1 MRSNQS
7 LLFRKLWNRR
17 TTGQRT
23 RRYRESMNKS
33 AILLKN
39 VVKRYGQFPAVK
51 NLNLEIRQGE
61 IFGFVGPN
69 GAGKTTTI
77 RMITGLAYPSEGT
90 LEVQGMSYSDHDLKI
105 KSIMGYI
112 PDRPYLYEKLTGREY
127 LEFIRGVFS
136 INGQPESID
145 HYLSLFD
152 LENWSDELVESYSH
166 GMKQRLAFA
175 GALLHKPEILVVDE
189 PMVGLDPKGIRL
201 IKNLFRELA
210 DQNVAVFV
218 STHNLELAEQVCHR
232 IGIIHEGQLLACDN
246 FAGLRAQAA
255 SPESRLEDIF
265 LRLTTEEI
273 S

>member
-1 MRSNQS
+1 
-7 LLFRKLWNRR
+7 
-17 TTGQRT
+17 
-23 RRYRESMNKS
+23 MNAS
-33 AILLKN
+33 AIALNN
-39 VVKRYGQFPAVK
+39 VIKRYGEFAAVK
-51 NLNLEIRQGE
+51 NLNLAIQPGE

-90 LEVQGMSYSDHDLKI
+90 LQIQGMSYGHHDLQI
-105 KSIMGYI
+105 KKIMGYI

-127 LEFIRGVFS
+127 LEFIRGVYS
-136 INGQPESID
+136 LNGQPENID
-145 HYLSLFD
+145 HYLELFD
-152 LENWSDELVESYSH
+152 LQNWADQLVESYSH

-175 GALLHKPEILVVDE
+175 GALLHKPQILVVDE

-201 IKNLFRELA
+201 IKDLFRNLA
-210 DQNVAVFV
+210 KSGVAVFL

-232 IGIIHEGQLLACDN
+232 IGIIHEGQLLACDSIQ
-246 FAGLRAQAA
+246 GLRAQAS

-273 S
+273 R

>member
-1 MRSNQS
+1 
-7 LLFRKLWNRR
+7 
-17 TTGQRT
+17 
-23 RRYRESMNKS
+23 MNPP
-33 AILLKN
+33 AIALQN
-39 VVKRYGQFPAVK
+39 VVKRYGLFPAVK
-51 NLNLEIRQGE
+51 NLNLTIRQGE

-90 LEVQGMSYSDHDLKI
+90 LQIQGMNYTHQDLQI
-105 KSIMGYI
+105 KKVMGYI

-136 INGQPESID
+136 LNGRQENVD
-145 HYLSLFD
+145 HFLGLFD
-152 LENWSDELVESYSH
+152 LQNWADQLVESYSH

-201 IKNLFRELA
+201 IKDLFRNLA
-210 DQNVAVFV
+210 AENVAVFV

-232 IGIIHEGQLLACDN
+232 IGIIHEGQLLACDSIS
-246 FAGLRAQAA
+246 GLRAQAA
-255 SPESRLEDIF
+255 SSESRLEDIF
-265 LRLTTEEI
+265 LKLTTEEVR
-273 S
+273 

>member
-1 MRSNQS
+1 MT
-7 LLFRKLWNRR
+7 KP
-17 TTGQRT
+17 
-23 RRYRESMNKS
+23 
-33 AILLKN
+33 AILLTDVSKN
-39 VVKRYGQFPAVK
+39 YGNFPAVQH
-51 NLNLEIRQGE
+51 LNLKIERGE

-77 RMITGLAYPSEGT
+77 RMITGLAYPTSGSV
-90 LEVQGMSYSDHDLKI
+90 LIQGLSYGQEDLRI
-105 KSIMGYI
+105 KKVMGYI

-136 INGQPESID
+136 MNGNHEKVD
-145 HYLSLFD
+145 HYLSIFD

-175 GALLHKPEILVVDE
+175 GALLHEPEILIVDE

-210 DQNVAVFV
+210 AKNVAVFV
-218 STHNLELAEQVCHR
+218 STHNLELAEQVCHN
-232 IGIIHEGQLLACDN
+232 IGIIHEGHLLVCDN
-246 FAGLRAQAA
+246 INGLRSRAA
-255 SPESRLEDIF
+255 LPESGLEDIF

-273 S
+273 H